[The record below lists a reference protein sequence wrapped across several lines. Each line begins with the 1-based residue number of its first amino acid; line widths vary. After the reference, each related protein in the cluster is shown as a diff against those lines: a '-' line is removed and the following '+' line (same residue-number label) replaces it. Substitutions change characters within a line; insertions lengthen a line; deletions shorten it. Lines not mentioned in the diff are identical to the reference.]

1 MMQRNKDGDLTVS
14 ISDPEIYYDN
24 LNGIERNNYDRDGH
38 VIDREVSG
46 YNKEDPRNLRTV
58 KVKFTEN
65 VELLEARSGLPESNP
80 NLNAKIED
88 GNRLVFQT
96 RDGVSDTF
104 LLKISK

>member
-1 MMQRNKDGDLTVS
+1 MMQKNAEGNLIVS
-14 ISDPEIYYDN
+14 ISDPEVAYDKAN
-24 LNGIERNNYDRDGH
+24 RIENPTDKFH
-38 VIDREVSG
+38 
-46 YNKEDPRNLRTV
+46 KEDPRNIRTV
-58 KVKFTEN
+58 KVCFSDTVKLHKAT
-65 VELLEARSGLPESNP
+65 SGLPESNP